1 MAGCGRRLAV
11 RAGAACFA
19 AVLGAGSTALVSE
32 AAATPLQITVQVGY
46 HNTVKLGQ
54 WVPVTVDL
62 TNSGPAVDGTLE
74 VQANNSTGNGGPP
87 LGAATYQTPISL
99 ASGATEHVRTYVTQ
113 DVPGT
118 VAVRVVQDGH
128 VVASQETSVSNT
140 DSGLMA
146 GVISDQPSALDSL
159 AIVRA
164 GLSPLVVHLTPA
176 ELSDSAPVLRAF
188 DLLVIDDFATDTLTG
203 AQRNALTDY
212 AMQGGALLLGTGG
225 SWHKTVAGLPAA
237 VLPMQLMGSMVLASA
252 SALGPGRGEG
262 ATGVLTPDPPAW
274 LAEGSRLLLAG
285 TSLRRSW

>member
-32 AAATPLQITVQVGY
+32 AATPLQITGQVGY

-99 ASGATEHVRTYVTQ
+99 ASGATKHVRTYVTQ

-128 VVASQETSVSNT
+128 VLASQE
-140 DSGLMA
+140 
-146 GVISDQPSALDSL
+146 
-159 AIVRA
+159 
-164 GLSPLVVHLTPA
+164 
-176 ELSDSAPVLRAF
+176 
-188 DLLVIDDFATDTLTG
+188 
-203 AQRNALTDY
+203 
-212 AMQGGALLLGTGG
+212 
-225 SWHKTVAGLPAA
+225 
-237 VLPMQLMGSMVLASA
+237 
-252 SALGPGRGEG
+252 
-262 ATGVLTPDPPAW
+262 
-274 LAEGSRLLLAG
+274 
-285 TSLRRSW
+285 

>member
-99 ASGATEHVRTYVTQ
+99 ASGATKHVRTYVTQ

-140 DSGLMA
+140 YS
-146 GVISDQPSALDSL
+146 
-159 AIVRA
+159 
-164 GLSPLVVHLTPA
+164 
-176 ELSDSAPVLRAF
+176 
-188 DLLVIDDFATDTLTG
+188 
-203 AQRNALTDY
+203 
-212 AMQGGALLLGTGG
+212 
-225 SWHKTVAGLPAA
+225 GLPAA

-252 SALGPGRGEG
+252 SALGPGRVEV
-262 ATGVLTPDPPAW
+262 ATGVVTADSTVW
-274 LAEGSRLLLAG
+274 LAEGSTPLLVESSVGGGVVEMATFDWTQGSITAWSG
-285 TSLRRSW
+285 TASLLRQALVRATYGNSNGYSPGGPVMTKFGSRS

>member
-99 ASGATEHVRTYVTQ
+99 ASGATKHVRTYVTQ

-140 DSGLMA
+140 YSGLMA

-188 DLLVIDDFATDTLTG
+188 DLLAIDDFATDTLTE
-203 AQRNALTDY
+203 AQRFAITDY
-212 AMQGGALLLGTGG
+212 VMQGGALLLGTGG
-225 SWHKTVAGLPAA
+225 SWHKTVGGLPPAL
-237 VLPMQLMGSMVLASA
+237 LPMQLTGSRVLTPSG
-252 SALGPGRGEG
+252 ALGPGRLEG
-262 ATGVLTPDPPAW
+262 AARVVAPGRTRWPAGV
-274 LAEGSRLLLAG
+274 
-285 TSLRRSW
+285 

>member
-99 ASGATEHVRTYVTQ
+99 ASGATKHVRTYVTQ

-128 VVASQETSVSNT
+128 VVASDAPGREQLLKLLCDPDFLRVEESIELARRIARADPRLETT
-140 DSGLMA
+140 L
-146 GVISDQPSALDSL
+146 
-159 AIVRA
+159 VRMM
-164 GLSPLVVHLTPA
+164 PRP
-176 ELSDSAPVLRAF
+176 D
-188 DLLVIDDFATDTLTG
+188 
-203 AQRNALTDY
+203 
-212 AMQGGALLLGTGG
+212 
-225 SWHKTVAGLPAA
+225 
-237 VLPMQLMGSMVLASA
+237 
-252 SALGPGRGEG
+252 SALGTSVCVNVITPG
-262 ATGVLTPDPPAW
+262 V
-274 LAEGSRLLLAG
+274 SR
-285 TSLRRSW
+285 